1 MSIAEKLSWE
11 FVALSDR
18 GNAGEQERLSLEI
31 ASGVANLI
39 GDQPELFSACMSSI
53 FEIVPIIP
61 YDEEDEIIHTDEYPL
76 CEDETCPCKQEAV

>member
-18 GNAGEQERLSLEI
+18 GSANEDERLALEI

-39 GDQPELFSACMSSI
+39 GDQPDLFSAIMSSI
-53 FEIVPIIP
+53 VEQVS
-61 YDEEDEIIHTDEYPL
+61 DQDMKRLLRNVTARGL
-76 CEDETCPCKQEAV
+76 RK